1 MFQKV
6 NHKYLANGKNL
17 VIRPATIND
26 SAVLRLTELAII
38 NAGIGVVQGLEDIP
52 STDEE
57 YGEHLKKLLEA
68 ENAEHNLCF
77 AVSEY
82 EGEVAGFAQIER
94 FTPKRIRHV
103 ATFSIGVHPSRQG
116 IGIGR
121 ALMNYLLDWAR
132 HTDKPQ
138 ITRIELGVLADNT
151 RARHLY
157 ESLGFEVEGIR
168 KCFVLNSEGQYC
180 DDCLMALLLDK
191 TSA

>member
-1 MFQKV
+1 M
-6 NHKYLANGKNL
+6 
-17 VIRPATIND
+17 IRPATIND
-26 SAVLRLTELAII
+26 AAMLRLTEIAII

-68 ENAEHNLCF
+68 ENAEHNIYF

-82 EGEVAGFAQIER
+82 EGEIAGLAQIER
-94 FTPKRIRHV
+94 FKPLRTRHIASV
-103 ATFSIGVHPSRQG
+103 SIGVHPLRQG

-121 ALMNYLLDWAR
+121 ALMKYLLDWAK
-132 HTDKPQ
+132 HSDNPK
-138 ITRIELGVLADNT
+138 ITRVELNVLADNS

-157 ESLGFEVEGIR
+157 ESLGFELEGIR
-168 KCFVLNSEGQYC
+168 KRFILDHEGQYC

-191 TSA
+191 TSV